1 MIFSLFKC
9 QVGDFF
15 YWVGNDTALGLFMC
29 MVSVGSRSVE
39 VPVGSV
45 DTALG
50 VFVCMVSVG
59 SLSVGIPVGG
69 AF

>member
-1 MIFSLFKC
+1 
-9 QVGDFF
+9 
-15 YWVGNDTALGLFMC
+15 MC